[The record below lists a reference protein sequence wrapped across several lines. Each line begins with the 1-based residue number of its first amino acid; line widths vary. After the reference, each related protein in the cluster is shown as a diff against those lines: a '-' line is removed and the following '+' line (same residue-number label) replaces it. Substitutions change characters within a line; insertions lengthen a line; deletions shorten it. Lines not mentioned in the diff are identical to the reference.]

1 MSPIVAPSAP
11 LDPKAPAQSQV
22 QHRLREASHQF
33 EAILL
38 ARVLKGL
45 ERTTHVTRQPLLGGG
60 GQYGSMMVEALSDAI
75 ARSGGIGLG
84 ATLERG
90 LNANLG
96 KRSG

>member
-1 MSPIVAPSAP
+1 MTPVVASPVA
-11 LDPKAPAQSQV
+11 LEPKVPAQAQV

-38 ARVLKGL
+38 ARILKGL

-96 KRSG
+96 RRSE